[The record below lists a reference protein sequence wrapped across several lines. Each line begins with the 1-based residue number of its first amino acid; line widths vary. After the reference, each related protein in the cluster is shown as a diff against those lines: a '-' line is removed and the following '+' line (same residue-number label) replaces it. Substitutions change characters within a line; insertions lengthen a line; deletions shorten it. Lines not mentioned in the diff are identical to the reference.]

1 MPRSNEPEYQMLS
14 QQSFRST
21 ATIETLVTRAKL
33 LRRLRNFFDE
43 LGFVEVQT
51 PTLSRDTVIDRHIDP
66 IEVPMGL
73 NGGPARDGNPSA
85 NYFLQSSPEAAM
97 KRLLACGM
105 TSIYQ
110 VGPVFRSGERG
121 ARHNPEF
128 TMAEWYR
135 VGDDFDAG
143 LQLTSDL
150 LTCLLDTNTCDRVSF
165 QQTFVDAVG
174 IDCFTASVDDLSRRS
189 LELGVIERLDWS
201 DDWDDWVHLLFSM
214 RVQPTLGLVAPVLV
228 THFPASQAALAQI
241 SGSDPRTAER
251 FELFYRGLELANGY
265 HELLDPKILRE
276 RSTVANQERQRD
288 GKHTLPVES
297 RLLEAMDY
305 GIPKSTGCALG
316 FDRVVML
323 ATGAQRIEEV
333 IPFPI
338 EIA

>member
-1 MPRSNEPEYQMLS
+1 M
-14 QQSFRST
+14 
-21 ATIETLVTRAKL
+21 
-33 LRRLRNFFDE
+33 
-43 LGFVEVQT
+43 QT

-66 IEVPMGL
+66 IEVSIELTGESM
-73 NGGPARDGNPSA
+73 RDGTTSA
-85 NYFLQSSPEAAM
+85 GYFLQSSPEAAM

-105 TSIYQ
+105 TAIYQ

-135 VGDDFDAG
+135 VGDDFDSG
-143 LQLTSDL
+143 MQLTSDL
-150 LTCLLDTNTCDRVSF
+150 LSCLLDSKTCDRVSF
-165 QQTFVDAVG
+165 QQAFHDAVG
-174 IDCFTASVDDLSRRS
+174 IDCFDADVGDLAERS
-189 LELGVIERLDWS
+189 LELNVIDRLDWS

-214 RVQPTLGLVAPVLV
+214 RVQSTLGLMAPVLV
-228 THFPASQAALAQI
+228 TQFPASQAALAQI
-241 SGSDPRTAER
+241 GSEDTRTAER

-276 RSTVANQERQRD
+276 RSIVANQERQRD
-288 GKHTLPVES
+288 GKNTLPIES

-305 GIPKSTGCALG
+305 GIPESTGCALG

-323 ATGAQRIEEV
+323 AIGAQRIDEV